1 MPSCGTNEIF
11 LLLTLT
17 LQVLSCIVL
26 HTVSEYTA
34 ISHDHILLEAWG
46 THDGSQDREKSKRRK
61 TQDDPTMSLP
71 ILSHMTSGGQEQ
83 SQLVTTF
90 QQAMTSWALVTAH
103 TTLETQFQSLVS
115 QVDMNEMPVA
125 NKN

>member
-1 MPSCGTNEIF
+1 MNKIKDGSIF
-11 LLLTLT
+11 
-17 LQVLSCIVL
+17 QVLSCIVL

-34 ISHDHILLEAWG
+34 ISHDHILLEAWV

-71 ILSHMTSGGQEQ
+71 VLSHMTQGGADQ

-90 QQAMTSWALVTAH
+90 QQAMASWALVTAH
-103 TTLETQFQSLVS
+103 TTLETHQWILGNKTSGPS
-115 QVDMNEMPVA
+115 KHMPTA
-125 NKN
+125 R